1 MLLDDRDE
9 RPGVKFKD
17 ADLVGIPFRVT
28 VGKKVSEG
36 KVEVVE
42 RSTHKIEDATI
53 SSIADYFG
61 GKALRSV
68 RSGGSAPRPGEV

>member
-1 MLLDDRDE
+1 
-9 RPGVKFKD
+9 
-17 ADLVGIPFRVT
+17 VT
-28 VGKKVSEG
+28 VGRKVSEG

-61 GKALRSV
+61 GKALRSAH
-68 RSGGSAPRPGEV
+68 RDRTGPGRA